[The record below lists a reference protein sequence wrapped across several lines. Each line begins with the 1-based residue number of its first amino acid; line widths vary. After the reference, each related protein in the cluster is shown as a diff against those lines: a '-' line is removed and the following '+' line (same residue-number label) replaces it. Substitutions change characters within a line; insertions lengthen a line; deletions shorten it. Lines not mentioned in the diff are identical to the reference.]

1 MKHYFVFGYD
11 NNKEIMS
18 MSFDGFSDL
27 TLAIE
32 YLATIDKSFNPFI
45 CVRLINIWKET
56 IMDKSNLQI
65 VWEIL
70 NASLYDLQCGVKE
83 DAVNA
88 IEEAI
93 ELLEAEGVGE

>member
-1 MKHYFVFGYD
+1 VSGTKD
-11 NNKEIMS
+11 
-18 MSFDGFSDL
+18 
-27 TLAIE
+27 TLSESAVHARKPKNGLE
-32 YLATIDKSFNPFI
+32 STAFKPT
-45 CVRLINIWKET
+45 KET

-93 ELLEAEGVGE
+93 DLLEAEGVGE

>member
-45 CVRLINIWKET
+45 CVRLINI
-56 IMDKSNLQI
+56 
-65 VWEIL
+65 
-70 NASLYDLQCGVKE
+70 
-83 DAVNA
+83 
-88 IEEAI
+88 
-93 ELLEAEGVGE
+93 

>member
-1 MKHYFVFGYD
+1 
-11 NNKEIMS
+11 
-18 MSFDGFSDL
+18 
-27 TLAIE
+27 
-32 YLATIDKSFNPFI
+32 
-45 CVRLINIWKET
+45 
-56 IMDKSNLQI
+56 MDKSNLQV